1 MFCQTAL
8 LRKCRFFPKGIL
20 SQAKASYALFMRRE
34 HLISPT
40 LVFLRQ
46 TKVYLLSLP
55 YEDLNYTYES
65 LLFL

>member
-1 MFCQTAL
+1 
-8 LRKCRFFPKGIL
+8 
-20 SQAKASYALFMRRE
+20 MRRE